1 MYIQRLKTL
10 CVYTFISFYK
20 VYEGEWAEGTAKC
33 GQLKDAMPSFEGP
46 GAEVVEPFE
55 IPVLELVKPDE
66 ILRYQ
71 KNNV

>member
-1 MYIQRLKTL
+1 MYPHLYLIN
-10 CVYTFISFYK
+10 K

-33 GQLKDAMPSFEGP
+33 GQLKDARSSFDAP

-66 ILRYQ
+66 ILR
-71 KNNV
+71 